1 MTELERWTEAN
12 YSWEGKVKAL
22 RDLWE
27 GCFDFEEAVLMV
39 GGQGQR
45 EELETM
51 WIDWNED

>member
-27 GCFDFEEAVLMV
+27 GCFDFEEAILMV